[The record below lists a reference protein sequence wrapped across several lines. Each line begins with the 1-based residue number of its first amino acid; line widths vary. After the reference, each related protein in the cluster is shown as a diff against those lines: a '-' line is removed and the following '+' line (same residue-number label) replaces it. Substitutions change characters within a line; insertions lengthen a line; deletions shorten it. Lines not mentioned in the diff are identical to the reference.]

1 MQRTSGDRNSRKLG
15 GQGHISR
22 EGCQGWEE
30 AKYLHYRV
38 GAGETL
44 SSRDSDYCCHLYVYF
59 GTGLQV
65 GYFFCLPH
73 LID

>member
-1 MQRTSGDRNSRKLG
+1 MQRMSGDRNSRKLG
-15 GQGHISR
+15 GQGRICR
-22 EGCQGWEE
+22 EGLSGWEE

-38 GAGETL
+38 CAGETL
-44 SSRDSDYCCHLYVYF
+44 SSRDSDYCSHLYEYF